1 MCTQRKGMTEMTRQ
15 DSMTCAS
22 DLRSSMS
29 DEQLVL
35 LHRQI
40 STDPHRTLYQVASIS
55 RKIHEFTFFETQ
67 RF

>member
-1 MCTQRKGMTEMTRQ
+1 MTRQ

-22 DLRSSMS
+22 DLRSGMS

-40 STDPHRTLYQVASIS
+40 SRDPHRTYIAV
-55 RKIHEFTFFETQ
+55 ETRLKGLGGALGPMVSPR
-67 RF
+67 RFGKSPF